1 MVKTPHFHCKVHGFD
16 PWSGTKSPH
25 TLQCSQDKNKTKVKK
40 MVVMAV
46 VVKNLPANAGNV
58 SDMDLIPRSR
68 RYLGGRTHFCILAW
82 RLPRTEESE
91 GLQFIGLQRVGHH

>member
-1 MVKTPHFHCKVHGFD
+1 
-16 PWSGTKSPH
+16 
-25 TLQCSQDKNKTKVKK
+25 

-91 GLQFIGLQRVGHH
+91 GLQFIGLQRVGHYSGDLAYTHAVTMLYSTFQ